1 MLRVSIGLFKG
12 LVVAQDLLQNGRSR
26 QKLLSRRISLG
37 LVSLRR
43 NARERKL
50 MRTASC
56 IF

>member
-43 NARERKL
+43 NEREN
-50 MRTASC
+50 
-56 IF
+56 